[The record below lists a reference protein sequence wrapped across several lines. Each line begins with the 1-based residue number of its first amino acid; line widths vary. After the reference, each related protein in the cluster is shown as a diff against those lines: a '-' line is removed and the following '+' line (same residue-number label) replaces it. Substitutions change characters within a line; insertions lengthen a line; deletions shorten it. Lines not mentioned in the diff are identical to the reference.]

1 VYNCLQQPFLN
12 GACNITASGY
22 LIMES
27 KLMAS
32 KLAWKNPGYNNY
44 FHTVENDKQY
54 LIR

>member
-1 VYNCLQQPFLN
+1 LN

-22 LIMES
+22 LIRRLGFL
-27 KLMAS
+27 LMAS
-32 KLAWKNPGYNNY
+32 ELAWKNPGYNDY